1 MPVAAAPVV
10 ILGGGLTGIS
20 TAYHLGSG
28 YVLLER
34 EARLG
39 GHARTEERDG
49 YFFDRTGHWLHLRDP
64 GIRRLITRLLPGG
77 LTTVDRRARVY
88 SSGVLTRYPFQA
100 NLFGLPPAVAAEC
113 LLGLVETRLAA
124 PDPGPPRDFEQF
136 CLRHFGAGIAKHF
149 MIPYNSKLYGVHPR
163 EITAEWCQRFVPVP
177 KLEEVVR
184 GAVGEP
190 PPEMGYNVGFLYP
203 KRGGIET
210 MTRALTGRLTGDVR
224 TGTAP
229 DAIDL
234 KRREVVVRGQ
244 RVPFRAIVSTIP
256 LPAVCRLI
264 QGAPRRVLEAADQL
278 RCTPLRYLNVA
289 TRHRPPAD
297 FHWIYV
303 PEERYPFYR
312 VGIYSNA
319 VPSMAP
325 RGRGA
330 LYVELSER
338 GPLPP
343 ARRLTAEVARGLAAA
358 GAIRDAN
365 DVLFADLR
373 ELEHAYVI
381 FDHAYYAAT
390 RFLRSWLEQ
399 RGIYPRGRYGF
410 WTYNS
415 MEDCLIAG
423 RDVAQTVVQGGALPA
438 PPRRAEPVE
447 PPPHRARPAR
457 VAARRPA

>member
-1 MPVAAAPVV
+1 MRAAGAPVV

-20 TAYHLGSG
+20 TAYHLGTG

-49 YFFDRTGHWLHLRDP
+49 FFFDKTGHWLHLRDP
-64 GIRRLITRLLPGG
+64 EIRALVTRLMPDG
-77 LTTVDRRARVY
+77 LVGVDRRARVF

-113 LLGLVETRLAA
+113 LLGLIETRLAPPPA
-124 PDPGPPRDFEQF
+124 RPPRDFEEF
-136 CLRHFGAGIAKHF
+136 CLRHFGAGISRHF
-149 MIPYNSKLYGVHPR
+149 MIPYNRKLYGVHPR
-163 EITAEWCQRFVPVP
+163 EITAEWCQRFVPIP
-177 KLEEVVR
+177 RLDEVVR

-190 PPEMGYNVGFLYP
+190 PPEMGYNIAFLYP
-203 KRGGIET
+203 RRGGIET
-210 MTRALTGRLTGDVR
+210 MTRALAAQLTGDVR
-224 TGTAP
+224 VGVAP
-229 DAIDL
+229 EAIDL
-234 KRREVVVRGQ
+234 ERRAVVVRGQ
-244 RVPFRAIVSTIP
+244 RIPYRAIVSTIP
-256 LPAVCRLI
+256 LPDVCRLI
-264 QGAPRRVLEAADQL
+264 EGAPKRVLEAAAKL
-278 RCTPLRYLNVA
+278 RCTPLRYLDVG
-289 TRHRPPAD
+289 TRRRPAAD

-303 PEERYPFYR
+303 PEEQYPFYR

-319 VPSMAP
+319 VPAMAP
-325 RGRGA
+325 RGRGS

-358 GAIRDAN
+358 GAIRDPD

-373 ELEHAYVI
+373 EIQHAYVI
-381 FDHAYYAAT
+381 FDHHYYAVT
-390 RFLRSWLEQ
+390 RFLRGWLER
-399 RGIYPRGRYGF
+399 RGIYPRGRYGY

-423 RDVAQTVVQGGALPA
+423 RDVARTLI
-438 PPRRAEPVE
+438 
-447 PPPHRARPAR
+447 
-457 VAARRPA
+457 AASE